1 MIKKRYATIIVGFL
15 LIFVNAGLVG
25 SKEPNPPN
33 VSKVLSPK
41 KEARILQLEKV
52 SVNHCYEQL
61 KETEFLLDD
70 DFSGKAAYRC
80 FKNRKQVTLRLVMDK
95 LKNAPYT
102 LEGENIVYND
112 DLYVAKIVSKVF
124 SADAEVLIS
133 NEYKKSTAQTK
144 ANMLM
149 VLGQMSGNRARAILT
164 EALNDQS
171 AYEEDYAGMEGIPL
185 RICDMAYNQLRLRY
199 ADELVD
205 LPRTIGNPDRIEKR
219 DFYVADMKGR
229 L

>member
-1 MIKKRYATIIVGFL
+1 MIKKRYATMIVGFL
-15 LIFVNAGLVG
+15 LIFVYAGLAG

-33 VSKVLSPK
+33 VSKVLTPK

-52 SVNHCYEQL
+52 SVEQCFEQL

-70 DFSGKAAYRC
+70 DFSSKAAYRC
-80 FKNRKQVTLRLVMDK
+80 FKNRKQAALRLAINK
-95 LKNAPYT
+95 LKKAQYT
-102 LEGENIVYND
+102 IEGEDVVYND
-112 DLYVAKIVSKVF
+112 DLYAAKIVSKVF
-124 SADAEVLIS
+124 PANAEVLLL

-144 ANMLM
+144 ANILL
-149 VLGQMSGNRARAILT
+149 VLGQMSGNRARYMLID
-164 EALNDQS
+164 ALNDQTV
-171 AYEEDYAGMEGIPL
+171 YEDINPEIGGEPL

-219 DFYVADMKGR
+219 DFYIDDMKRR

>member
-1 MIKKRYATIIVGFL
+1 MIKKRYATMIVGFL
-15 LIFVNAGLVG
+15 LIFVYAGLVG

-33 VSKVLSPK
+33 VSKVLTPK

-52 SVNHCYEQL
+52 SVEQCYEQL

-70 DFSGKAAYRC
+70 DFSSKAAYRC
-80 FKNRKQVTLRLVMDK
+80 FKNRKQVALRLAIDK
-95 LKNAPYT
+95 LKKAQYT

-112 DLYVAKIVSKVF
+112 DLYAAKIVSKVF
-124 SADAEVLIS
+124 STDAEVLIS

-149 VLGQMSGNRARAILT
+149 VLGQMSGNRARAILI

-171 AYEEDYAGMEGIPL
+171 AYEEDYPGMEGIPL

-205 LPRTIGNPDRIEKR
+205 MPRTIGNPDRIEKR
-219 DFYVADMKGR
+219 DFYIDDMKRR